1 MFADHQLF
9 SPSLRKK
16 QELREAERKEK
27 SYRIGV
33 SQVIFVS
40 FSWSN
45 LKSASPLTPYGED
58 RTHMLNKEWPQR
70 PNSKR
75 FWIAGEAWCSASG
88 VKGQSKSNCYLPR
101 RTRIALGCRKKNS
114 CVLILNEY
122 RSYKTIGSSLG
133 VSNRLFGDVIY
144 SNGTSTEGL
153 VLRNSISSMLST
165 REKNK
170 RLGNRMFSA
179 NNAHSKDFNRFS

>member
-1 MFADHQLF
+1 MFADCQFLW
-9 SPSLRKK
+9 PSLRRK

-33 SQVIFVS
+33 SQVIFADV
-40 FSWSN
+40 SWSN
-45 LKSASPLTPYGED
+45 LKSASPLMPHGED

-88 VKGQSKSNCYLPR
+88 VKGQSKFNCYLPR
-101 RTRIALGCRKKNS
+101 RTRIVLGCWKKNS

-122 RSYKTIGSSLG
+122 RSYKTIGSSLW
-133 VSNRLFGDVIY
+133 VSNRFF
-144 SNGTSTEGL
+144 TWSTWMEL
-153 VLRNSISSMLST
+153 PPRSWLWEI
-165 REKNK
+165 
-170 RLGNRMFSA
+170 
-179 NNAHSKDFNRFS
+179 